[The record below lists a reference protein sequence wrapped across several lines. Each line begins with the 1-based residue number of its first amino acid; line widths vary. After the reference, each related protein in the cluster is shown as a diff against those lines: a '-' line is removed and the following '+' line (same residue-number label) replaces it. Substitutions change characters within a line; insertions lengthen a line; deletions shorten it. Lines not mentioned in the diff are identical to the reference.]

1 MMNNLD
7 NTILTRLQK
16 DRYYDGIRL
25 LSKPFNYKEFLFLI
39 TLLRVIN
46 VINNEHIKKIF
57 VGVIFMFYFKNFFK
71 RCRPFNH
78 NKQIKNRSKEK
89 LDIHSFPSGHSFI
102 SFLLA
107 MILHKRYNIP
117 LIFIMPML
125 AGFSRCYLGVH
136 YPSDVMFGYIF
147 AFIYDILYRNFLS
160 N

>member
-7 NTILTRLQK
+7 NKILTRLQK
-16 DRYYDGIRL
+16 DRYYDEIRL

-39 TLLRVIN
+39 ILLRIIN

-57 VGVIFMFYFKNFFK
+57 VGVMFLFYFKHFFK
-71 RCRPFNH
+71 RIRPFN
-78 NKQIKNRSKEK
+78 NNNQIKNRSREQ

-107 MILHKRYNIP
+107 TILHRRYNIP
-117 LIFIMPML
+117 LIFTIPML
-125 AGFSRCYLGVH
+125 VGFSRCYLGVH
-136 YPSDVMFGYIF
+136 YPSDVIFGYIF
-147 AFIYDILYRNFLS
+147 AFIYNILYRKYLS